1 MTLDGTTTRAPSTLR
16 LYAWLQLGV
25 VVALLAAVYHRT
37 AATLWT
43 TWTTNDNYSHGPLV
57 PLASLALVWLD
68 RGRLARLP
76 VRPDTR
82 GLWLVL
88 TACLLQILGM
98 RADVFALEGWSM
110 VAMIYGLVWTFLGG
124 ALVRALAFPIG
135 FLAFMLTFPPF
146 FINTLSFG
154 LKEITVRISTRI
166 AEWLGVALQRNG
178 MLIVLG
184 SGEFRIENP
193 CSGLRS
199 LLTLLATG
207 ALFAYFQPGGFLR
220 RVCLFVSAV
229 PIAMAANAVRI
240 TWLLVVGH
248 YQGVE
253 KAHRLHDA
261 SGILVYAL
269 ALAGLFAVRA
279 RLAPR
284 IAPAAAL
291 AAGVPRSE
299 A

>member
-1 MTLDGTTTRAPSTLR
+1 MTLDGTTTRAPSTVR
-16 LYAWLQLGV
+16 LAAWLQLGV
-25 VVALLAAVYHRT
+25 VLALLAAVYHRT
-37 AATLWT
+37 AGTLWT

-57 PLASLALVWLD
+57 PLASLGLVWLD
-68 RGRLARLP
+68 RARLTRLS
-76 VRPDTR
+76 VRPDGR
-82 GLWLVL
+82 GLLL
-88 TACLLQILGM
+88 IAAACALQVLGM
-98 RADVFALEGWSM
+98 RADVFALEGWSLVVM
-110 VAMIYGLVWTFLGG
+110 LFGLVWTFLGS
-124 ALVRALAFPIG
+124 VFVQALAFPIG

-146 FINTLSFG
+146 VINTLSFG
-154 LKEITVRISTRI
+154 LKEITVRLSTRI

-178 MLIVLG
+178 MVIVLD

-207 ALFAYFQPGGFLR
+207 ALFAHFQPGGWPRRALLFL
-220 RVCLFVSAV
+220 SAV

-240 TWLLVVGH
+240 TGLLVVGH

-269 ALAGLFAVRA
+269 ALLGLFAVRA
-279 RLAPR
+279 ILAPR
-284 IAPAAAL
+284 SLGREPS
-291 AAGVPRSE
+291 VTSRPRS
-299 A
+299 AA

>member
-1 MTLDGTTTRAPSTLR
+1 MTLDGTTTRAPSVRLR
-16 LYAWLQLGV
+16 AWLQLGV
-25 VVALLAAVYHRT
+25 VAALLAAVYHRT

-57 PLASLALVWLD
+57 PLASLVLVWLD
-68 RGRLARLP
+68 RERLARLP

-88 TACLLQILGM
+88 AACILQILGM

-110 VAMIYGLVWTFLGG
+110 IAMIYGLVWTFLGG
-124 ALVRALAFPIG
+124 AFVRALAFPIG

-146 FINTLSFG
+146 VINTLSFG

-207 ALFAYFQPGGFLR
+207 ALFAYFQPGGILR
-220 RVCLFVSAV
+220 RALLFLSAV
-229 PIAMAANAVRI
+229 PIAMVANAVRI

-261 SGILVYAL
+261 SGILVYAF

-279 RLAPR
+279 LLAPR
-284 IAPAAAL
+284 AARGEARV
-291 AAGVPRSE
+291 AGVPRS
-299 A
+299 AS